1 MKFKKNVENY
11 LLENRLNVDLFWHG
25 IDIIVSDGIGF
36 ISALFLSTLFHNTIP
51 CLLYIASF
59 SMLRVYS
66 GGYHSSTRINCFI
79 LYNVLFIL
87 YSLIENTFIFTNIIF
102 NGILLFIS
110 ALIILRYAP
119 VQHIYAPLTPVE
131 KYRNIRVVRF
141 TLSFLLI
148 LYIIFLWMK
157 SPYYKPISISIMY
170 TSFLMFLHMNTKF
183 YRK

>member
-11 LLENRLNVDLFWHG
+11 LLENQLNIDLFWHG

-79 LYNVLFIL
+79 LYNVLFIF
-87 YSLIENTFIFTNIIF
+87 YPYIFICKK
-102 NGILLFIS
+102 
-110 ALIILRYAP
+110 R
-119 VQHIYAPLTPVE
+119 
-131 KYRNIRVVRF
+131 KY
-141 TLSFLLI
+141 
-148 LYIIFLWMK
+148 
-157 SPYYKPISISIMY
+157 
-170 TSFLMFLHMNTKF
+170 
-183 YRK
+183 